1 MRVSVIARPFRVAT
15 QNLERWVS
23 FDLSNFPENLKE
35 LSLWWLADNLFSF
48 YLVAVVVVVAIIPL
62 DLKSRLLNM
71 APNMSEESLLQ
82 ELMEGNSFFDS
93 VVDMIPAKLYVAGQ
107 SGDDFNPKYFKGQH
121 KESKEIRRNKAKSAK
136 RAKLD
141 PSTAETTTET
151 KERLEG
157 NRGVLPLKGTAPAS
171 APATPV
177 LKSPPPTATSST
189 PEKEEDDATPDSDPT
204 TDTSTAVIDNKS
216 RIDALRAKL
225 HAKLAEKRGQRPS
238 DPNVVSKRAGRA
250 AEKKKRQEEAKAKKK
265 KNAHTKAETEDAK
278 GKPKSFYESAAQ
290 NNDPAQD
297 LANLDFGLLHGL
309 NNKSSNEQY
318 QKQNKSLRNLSKN
331 KNLEKM
337 LADAETKRQRV
348 QDLKQSTDEA
358 DKIKAA
364 NIQWGD
370 LIKEASGERVK
381 DDPAKLKKAMK
392 QKAAQKTKSAK
403 AWKTRMDQTQQKMD
417 DRQKIRSNNLKQ
429 RVEGGKIGANLTNKK
444 LVKRDD
450 APTAEGKKPRA
461 GPRAGA
467 GRAGFEGRKQE
478 FLNKKGQ

>member
-1 MRVSVIARPFRVAT
+1 MTPQISQHA
-15 QNLERWVS
+15 
-23 FDLSNFPENLKE
+23 
-35 LSLWWLADNLFSF
+35 
-48 YLVAVVVVVAIIPL
+48 
-62 DLKSRLLNM
+62 
-71 APNMSEESLLQ
+71 LLQ
-82 ELMEGNSFFDS
+82 GLQEDNAFFDF

-141 PSTAETTTET
+141 PSTAETTTQT
-151 KERLEG
+151 KQRLEG
-157 NRGVLPLKGTAPAS
+157 NRGVLPLKATTTVVTPTKATTAPVTPSKADAAS
-171 APATPV
+171 TPSGTGKEEENATP
-177 LKSPPPTATSST
+177 KSTTT
-189 PEKEEDDATPDSDPT
+189 TTTTT
-204 TDTSTAVIDNKS
+204 TDLTPIDNKS

-250 AEKKKRQEEAKAKKK
+250 AEKKKRQEEARAKKK
-265 KNAHTKAETEDAK
+265 KSVHTKAETDKNA
-278 GKPKSFYESAAQ
+278 KPKSFYETAAL

-309 NNKSSNEQY
+309 NKNKSNEQY
-318 QKQNKSLRNLSKN
+318 QKQNKSLRNLSKS

-337 LADAETKRQRV
+337 LADAEEKRQRV
-348 QDLKQSTDEA
+348 QDLKQSTDEQ

-370 LIKEASGERVK
+370 VIKEASGERVK
-381 DDPAKLKKAMK
+381 DDPAKLKKALK
-392 QKAAQKTKSAK
+392 QRAAQKTKSAK

-417 DRQKIRSNNLKQ
+417 DRQKIRSHNLKQ
-429 RVEGGKIGANLTNKK
+429 RVEGGKVGANLTNKK
-444 LVKRDD
+444 LVIKDD
-450 APTAEGKKPRA
+450 APTAAGKKPRA
-461 GPRAGA
+461 WPNAGA

-478 FLNKKGQ
+478 FLNKKGGGQ